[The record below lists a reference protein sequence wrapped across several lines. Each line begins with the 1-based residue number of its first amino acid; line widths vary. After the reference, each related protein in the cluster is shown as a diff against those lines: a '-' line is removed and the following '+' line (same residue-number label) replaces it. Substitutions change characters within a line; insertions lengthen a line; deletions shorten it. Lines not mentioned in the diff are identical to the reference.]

1 MCTNGLQGLY
11 RSPQSTMN
19 AVRQAIRVDKTVY
32 ISGQLGL
39 NPETMNLAGDTV
51 EQQAEQAL
59 KNLMNIIK
67 EAGGDS
73 KHVVKTTVL
82 LASMDDFPK
91 VNEIYAK
98 YFSEPYPARMCFA
111 VKTLPKV
118 SLVHTY

>member
-1 MCTNGLQGLY
+1 
-11 RSPQSTMN
+11 
-19 AVRQAIRVDKTVY
+19 
-32 ISGQLGL
+32 
-39 NPETMNLAGDTV
+39 MNLAGDTV

-111 VKTLPKV
+111 VKTLPKNA
-118 SLVHTY
+118 LVELDAVAVLDS